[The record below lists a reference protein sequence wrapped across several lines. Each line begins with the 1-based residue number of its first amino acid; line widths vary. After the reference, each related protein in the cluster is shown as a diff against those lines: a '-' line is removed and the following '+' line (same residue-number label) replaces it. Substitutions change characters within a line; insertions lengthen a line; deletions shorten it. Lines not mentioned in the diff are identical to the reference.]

1 MADPIERAT
10 TEEQKAALSKV
21 RELMGSITQ
30 SRKLQEIIP
39 GFKTQKGI
47 YKPGDS
53 NYALWIR
60 QTVKGKYPD
69 REPDIYPDGS
79 WSYEYMPEAKNGK
92 TDLSLSTNRSLLNC
106 MNDRVP
112 IGVFI
117 QRKIP
122 DIQRAYQVMGLA
134 YVEDFDGTR
143 FIIRGESIDPEALPM
158 DEDAIT
164 PFQAF
169 ERDPARLSP
178 AMKKL
183 RSRAFKTAVL
193 RVYHQKCSLCELGY
207 SYRGQTFAVEAAHII
222 PVEDNGTSK
231 DIRNGILLCN
241 NHHSLFD
248 GQLWAFDENFR
259 VLVTGDRRFRKS
271 AINNCVLKVEGKK
284 LPNLPEKQ
292 YDLPAAEAIK
302 FRLQK
307 FYKADI

>member
-117 QRKIP
+117 QREIP
-122 DIQRAYQVMGLA
+122 DIQRAYQVALA
-134 YVEDFDGTR
+134 YQLF
-143 FIIRGESIDPEALPM
+143 F
-158 DEDAIT
+158 T
-164 PFQAF
+164 PFAYN
-169 ERDPARLSP
+169 ERINL
-178 AMKKL
+178 
-183 RSRAFKTAVL
+183 TV
-193 RVYHQKCSLCELGY
+193 KCL
-207 SYRGQTFAVEAAHII
+207 
-222 PVEDNGTSK
+222 
-231 DIRNGILLCN
+231 
-241 NHHSLFD
+241 
-248 GQLWAFDENFR
+248 
-259 VLVTGDRRFRKS
+259 
-271 AINNCVLKVEGKK
+271 
-284 LPNLPEKQ
+284 LPEVRKTIC
-292 YDLPAAEAIK
+292 YVFPSAASFLYRIL
-302 FRLQK
+302 RR
-307 FYKADI
+307 